1 MANIKLVVQD
11 WGVEIHTRKEEKDSY
26 KQTGASVESPGL
38 AALEHYL
45 GRQLTPAENSTVK
58 AKGFLEV

>member
-1 MANIKLVVQD
+1 MANIKLVVQN
-11 WGVEIHTRKEEKDSY
+11 WGVEIHTRKDEKDSY

-45 GRQLTPAENSTVK
+45 GRTLTAAESSTVK
-58 AKGFLEV
+58 SKGCLEV